1 MLDMRGAHRS
11 NDRATRIV
19 SALKPRF
26 FAGPKFIVS
35 VLVFQTLCAVFFI
48 GNIAN
53 GVFGFGFG
61 QISWRAYEFIEIGAA
76 SGLLLGIVTSALAL
90 RRTSRRAA
98 DAESRLRSA
107 TDEFVTVIEEQF
119 QAWSL
124 TPAECDVALFTLKG
138 MSMLEIAALRNTSK
152 GTGKAQ
158 TNAVY
163 RKADV
168 SGRPQL
174 LSIFIDELMD
184 GVVTLHGNV

>member
-1 MLDMRGAHRS
+1 MLDMQASQRNGTHVTKIAS
-11 NDRATRIV
+11 PP
-19 SALKPRF
+19 KPRF
-26 FAGPKFIVS
+26 FTGPTFIVS
-35 VLVFQTLCAVFFI
+35 VLIFQTLCAVFFI

-61 QISWRAYEFIEIGAA
+61 QISWRVYEFIEIGAA

-90 RRTSRRAA
+90 RRSSIRAA

-107 TDEFVTVIEEQF
+107 TGEFVNVIEEQF

-124 TPAECDVALFTLKG
+124 TPAERDVALFTLKG
-138 MSMLEIAALRNTSK
+138 LSMVEIAALRNTSK
-152 GTGKAQ
+152 GTVKAQ

-163 RKADV
+163 RKAEV
-168 SGRPQL
+168 NGRPQL

-184 GVVTLHGNV
+184 GVVVS